1 MQTPVESFWSEIKSY
16 EERLQNNP
24 ASYCFSSLAEVYLKA
39 GLHDDALAVARA
51 GVARYPGFAAGQMAL
66 ARVCHQLGLMN
77 ECRQALEVVTGAVPN
92 HADAQRLLAQLYL
105 DAGQEQEAT
114 CSLQALLDFYPD
126 DTAAQLELESIHR
139 KFAEKSVE
147 EDLELI
153 EFTEADIVEELGVG
167 DQLVERCK
175 PAVPF
180 TQDPWSGIDNTD
192 LTGAGTALSPELE
205 SVWSEPEQQIAS
217 VFERTEQD
225 PLSTPTLAEL
235 YVEQGF
241 PDKAI
246 GIYHKILAGDP
257 LNQAAAA
264 RIADL
269 VSSSTPLKDGQV
281 LSALDDEQPAAPV
294 NDADL
299 EVGAQRS
306 MVTILE
312 GWLENIRGLRTCH

>member
-1 MQTPVESFWSEIKSY
+1 
-16 EERLQNNP
+16 
-24 ASYCFSSLAEVYLKA
+24 
-39 GLHDDALAVARA
+39 
-51 GVARYPGFAAGQMAL
+51 
-66 ARVCHQLGLMN
+66 
-77 ECRQALEVVTGAVPN
+77 LEVVTGAVPN

-126 DTAAQLELESIHR
+126 DTAAQLELESIQR
-139 KFAEKSVE
+139 KFAEESVE

-153 EFTEADIVEELGVG
+153 EFTEADIVEEPGVG

-175 PAVPF
+175 PAVPLA
-180 TQDPWSGIDNTD
+180 QDPWSGIDNTD
-192 LTGAGTALSPELE
+192 FTGTGTALSPELE

-246 GIYHKILAGDP
+246 DIYHKILAGDP

-264 RIADL
+264 RLADL

-306 MVTILE
+306 MVTVLE